1 MRSNGRIR
9 ADACSTAVFRVIH
22 LVLPPNETVRFGLK
36 SKILS
41 YSGTR
46 SPSPPYRNRAR
57 TNKRR

>member
-1 MRSNGRIR
+1 M
-9 ADACSTAVFRVIH
+9 AVSEQTHAQPRFSASSH

-41 YSGTR
+41 CSGTR
-46 SPSPPYRNRAR
+46 SPSPPYRKRVR